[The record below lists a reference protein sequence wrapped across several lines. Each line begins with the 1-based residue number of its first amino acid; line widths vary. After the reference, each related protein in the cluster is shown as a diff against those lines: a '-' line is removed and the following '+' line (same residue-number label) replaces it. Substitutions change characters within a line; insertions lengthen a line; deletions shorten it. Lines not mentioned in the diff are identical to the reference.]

1 MTNLIKVT
9 GFGDEI
15 SPDLTEQLNVLEAE
29 GMKHI
34 ELRSVWGKNVVE
46 LTEQDIKTIKKELDT
61 KGFQVSAI
69 GSPIGKISILDD
81 FSHQLNDLDKVIKL
95 AEIFDTAYI
104 RVFSFFIPKKE
115 DHFTY
120 REEVI
125 NRTKA
130 MVKKA
135 EENDVILLHE
145 NEKGI
150 YGDSPECCLDLL
162 TAISSPNFRA
172 VFDMANFV
180 QCGVKPY
187 TEAYPLLQPYI
198 EYVHI
203 KDARFLDG
211 KVLLPGQGDGEME
224 AVLTQLK
231 EDGYQGFLSIE
242 HHLAAEDEFSG
253 YSQKQLFQQASRALN
268 RLLTNI
274 HQNKEVS
281 S

>member
-1 MTNLIKVT
+1 LMKLT

-15 SPDLTEQLNVLEAE
+15 SPDLTEQLNVLESE
-29 GMKHI
+29 GIRHI
-34 ELRSVWGKNVVE
+34 ELRSVWGKNIIE
-46 LTEQDIKTIKKELDT
+46 LTEQEITHIKKELE
-61 KGFQVSAI
+61 KRGFRVSAI

-81 FSHQLNDLDKVIKL
+81 FSTQLNDLDKVIML
-95 AEIFDTAYI
+95 AKNFDTAYI
-104 RVFSFFIPKKE
+104 RVFSFFIPKND
-115 DHFTY
+115 DHFTH

-150 YGDSPECCLDLL
+150 YGDSPECCLDLI
-162 TAISSPNFRA
+162 TAISSPYFRA

-187 TEAYPLLQPYI
+187 TEAYPLLKPYI

-203 KDARFLDG
+203 KDARFSDG
-211 KVLLPGQGDGEME
+211 KVLPPGIGDGEIQDL
-224 AVLTQLK
+224 LTKLT
-231 EDGYQGFLSIE
+231 EDNYQGFLSIE
-242 HHLAAEDEFSG
+242 HHLAPEDKFSG
-253 YSQKQLFQQASRALN
+253 YSQKQLFQQAAKDLN
-268 RLLTNI
+268 RILAKI
-274 HQNKEVS
+274 NKEVS

>member
-1 MTNLIKVT
+1 MTILMKLT

-15 SPDLTEQLNVLEAE
+15 SPDFTEQLDVLESE
-29 GMKHI
+29 GIKHI
-34 ELRSVWGKNVVE
+34 ELRSVWGKNIIE
-46 LTEQDIKTIKKELDT
+46 LTELEIIHIKKELN
-61 KGFQVSAI
+61 KRGFRVSAI

-81 FSHQLNDLDKVIKL
+81 FSTQLNDLDKVIML
-95 AEIFDTAYI
+95 AKNFDTAYI
-104 RVFSFFIPKKE
+104 RVFSFFIPKKD
-115 DHFTY
+115 DHFTH

-125 NRTKA
+125 NRLKA

-150 YGDSPECCLDLL
+150 YGDSPECCLDLI

-187 TEAYPLLQPYI
+187 TEAYPLLKPYI

-203 KDARFLDG
+203 KDARFSDG
-211 KVLLPGQGDGEME
+211 KVLPPGLGDGEIQ
-224 AVLTQLK
+224 ALLTKLT
-231 EDGYQGFLSIE
+231 EDSYQGFLSIE
-242 HHLAAEDEFSG
+242 HHLA
-253 YSQKQLFQQASRALN
+253 SRDHRRHN
-268 RLLTNI
+268 KRVSRPLLTT
-274 HQNKEVS
+274 
-281 S
+281 